1 MNLDTVLES
10 FNYLEKEV
18 KRRLSA
24 FPSYAEAGRA
34 AGLHRSQVR
43 DYLTGHLNFSYEKM
57 YKILTRLYQNES
69 I

>member
-18 KRRLSA
+18 KTRLSA

-43 DYLTGHLNFSYEKM
+43 DYLTGRLTFSYEKM
-57 YKILTRLYQNES
+57 YKILTRLNQKES